1 MRDLF
6 WKPSLN
12 IFQHELGCLLLFL
25 LLVLEKKSWFLWV
38 WLVWQ
43 TLSPPCLG
51 HVGRL
56 CLPNDTWQWH
66 HRIILLTSPLLS
78 LLTIPTR
85 TTSQQPPTS
94 DLTPQTSS
102 DTENQFIFPAGLES
116 KVGEKQVLVGS
127 QVRSEARY
135 LQVNLSIFIISLL
148 RRNSLCPSRCNKTK
162 GFLLW
167 CLLMSS

>member
-1 MRDLF
+1 MNWAASSFSYCWCWRRNPGFYESDLSG
-6 WKPSLN
+6 K
-12 IFQHELGCLLLFL
+12 HCLHLASVMSGGSACQMIHDNDITALYFLPLL
-25 LLVLEKKSWFLWV
+25 S
-38 WLVWQ
+38 
-43 TLSPPCLG
+43 
-51 HVGRL
+51 
-56 CLPNDTWQWH
+56 
-66 HRIILLTSPLLS
+66 SPLLS

-148 RRNSLCPSRCNKTK
+148 RRNSLCPSRCNNTK

>member
-1 MRDLF
+1 MNWAASSFSYCWCWRRNPGFYESDLSG
-6 WKPSLN
+6 K
-12 IFQHELGCLLLFL
+12 HCLHLASVMSGGSACQMIHDNDITALYFL
-25 LLVLEKKSWFLWV
+25 
-38 WLVWQ
+38 
-43 TLSPPCLG
+43 
-51 HVGRL
+51 
-56 CLPNDTWQWH
+56 
-66 HRIILLTSPLLS
+66 PLLS
-78 LLTIPTR
+78 SPLSPNN
-85 TTSQQPPTS
+85 SNKDYQPAATNLRP
-94 DLTPQTSS
+94 DTSS

-148 RRNSLCPSRCNKTK
+148 RRNRDCPSRCNKTK